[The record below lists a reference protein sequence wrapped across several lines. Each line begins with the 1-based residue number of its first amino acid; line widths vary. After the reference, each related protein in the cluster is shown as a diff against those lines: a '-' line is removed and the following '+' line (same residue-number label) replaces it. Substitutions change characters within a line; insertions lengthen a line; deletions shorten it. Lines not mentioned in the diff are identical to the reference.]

1 MRGLAL
7 RMDLGLGVV
16 GCDSR
21 WVLRLGRGLA
31 LGWRLDQELA
41 FLASMRRLA
50 GVKARER
57 GRLEKIGL
65 PSALVNAP
73 RL

>member
-1 MRGLAL
+1 M
-7 RMDLGLGVV
+7 
-16 GCDSR
+16 
-21 WVLRLGRGLA
+21 RGLA
-31 LGWRLDQELA
+31 LGWTLDQELA

-65 PSALVNAP
+65 PSALVICASVVMALVLIVV
-73 RL
+73 RII